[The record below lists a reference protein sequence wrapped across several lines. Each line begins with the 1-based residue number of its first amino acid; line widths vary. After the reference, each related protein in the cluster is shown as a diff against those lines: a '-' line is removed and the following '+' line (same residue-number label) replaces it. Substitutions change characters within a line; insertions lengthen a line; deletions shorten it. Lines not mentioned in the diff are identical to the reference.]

1 LFLLKPSANFVIQLV
16 FVAALMEEESV
27 IFRTIQLDGKHV
39 HKHVALMLPVEIVR
53 HISVPNGSINGVEDI
68 SQSSG
73 IEQLV

>member
-1 LFLLKPSANFVIQLV
+1 
-16 FVAALMEEESV
+16 MEEESV